1 MRKRDETT
9 RTYRRVFNTKD
20 GKKVLAHMLTELQFF
35 SEIDTNDVKSLVEQN
50 YAKHLLSLLGV
61 YQAENVER
69 VVETFLVFPFEEV
82 E

>member
-20 GKKVLAHMLTELQFF
+20 GRKVLAHMLTELQFF
-35 SEIDTNDVKSLVEQN
+35 SEIDSDDVKSLTEQN
-50 YAKHLLSLLGV
+50 YAKHLLSILGV

-69 VVETFLVFPFEEV
+69 VVETFLTFPFEEA